1 MTTPS
6 WRRFREIA
14 PRGTLVPVYREIL
27 ADMETPVSAFL
38 KVSDDDPCYL
48 LESVEGSEKLA
59 RYSIIGIDPETI
71 VSVTGDRAEIRKRGR
86 APRVVDAK
94 DPLEPIEKTFGK
106 IKPVEV
112 DGLPPFYG
120 GAVGFLSYDA
130 VRKFEK
136 LPTKTKDDLH
146 VPDSLFVYAR
156 TILVFDNLTH
166 TMKVVTHA
174 KGGRRANL
182 EKEYRDAEKRIDDVI
197 ARLKLPVAQP
207 EQPVRKSKKLRYDST
222 FTKAAFEKAVRKI
235 KTFIRDGDIFQAV
248 LSQRMSVPLPA
259 HPFDIYRALRTINPS
274 PYMYYLSFDDLKI
287 IGSSPEVLV
296 RESAGNLELRP
307 IAGTRPRGKDKAEDE
322 ALRQDLFADQKERAE
337 HIMLVDL
344 GRNDLGR
351 VSEYGSVETD
361 ELMVLEKYS
370 HVMHIVS
377 NVKGRMRE
385 KTTPFDVVRACFPAG
400 TVSGAPKIRAME
412 IIEDL
417 EPVRRGL
424 YAGAIGYFSFANAM
438 DMCIGIR
445 TIVVKG
451 DRAYIG
457 AGAGIVAD
465 SVPAIEFQETLSKA
479 NALKLAIERAAAG
492 LE

>member
-1 MTTPS
+1 
-6 WRRFREIA
+6 
-14 PRGTLVPVYREIL
+14 
-27 ADMETPVSAFL
+27 
-38 KVSDDDPCYL
+38 
-48 LESVEGSEKLA
+48 
-59 RYSIIGIDPETI
+59 
-71 VSVTGDRAEIRKRGR
+71 
-86 APRVVDAK
+86 
-94 DPLEPIEKTFGK
+94 
-106 IKPVEV
+106 
-112 DGLPPFYG
+112 
-120 GAVGFLSYDA
+120 
-130 VRKFEK
+130 
-136 LPTKTKDDLH
+136 
-146 VPDSLFVYAR
+146 
-156 TILVFDNLTH
+156 VFDNLTH
-166 TMKVVTHA
+166 TVKVVTHA
-174 KGGRRANL
+174 RGGRRANL
-182 EKEYRDAEKRIDDVI
+182 EKEYREAEKRIDDVI
-197 ARLKLPVAQP
+197 ARLKLPVVQP
-207 EQPVRKSKKLRYDST
+207 QQPARKPKKLRYTST
-222 FTKAAFEKAVRKI
+222 FTKAGFGKAVRKI
-235 KTFIRDGDIFQAV
+235 KKLIRDGDVFQTV

-322 ALRQDLFADQKERAE
+322 SLRQDLFADQKERAE

-445 TIVVKG
+445 TIVVKD

-465 SVPAIEFQETLSKA
+465 SVPEIEFQETLSKA